1 MKKKNQSPSECNK
14 LSFRGL
20 WEIKGLVLNSS
31 RERKEGEGRIPG
43 EDDTRTMTDK
53 KQVFMH
59 KNEVTGRE

>member
-1 MKKKNQSPSECNK
+1 MELSDRRIRNGMKKKKNQSPSECNK

-53 KQVFMH
+53 K
-59 KNEVTGRE
+59 